1 MDESVDVEY
10 DICDMSHIHMPKEF
24 GRRRGVKNICVV
36 SFSLMKWYNPMYV
49 PLECQHYDN
58 LVC

>member
-36 SFSLMKWYNPMYV
+36 SFSLMK
-49 PLECQHYDN
+49 
-58 LVC
+58 